1 MALPGTCAARRWSTQ
16 LSVQAPETR
25 EDAGVFGFK
34 RRRVCKKTC
43 LEPPYPAAKE
53 YRTALTGSEVPHKAY
68 TTPTRITRDQSPC
81 EVAALEA
88 LSARD
93 FSYTAIL
100 NALSQTN
107 IPQSSHRKNV
117 IPKGE
122 SAVQGMA
129 LGLYAYGP
137 KVGFSCS
144 ARQAPCLTR
153 LLASFIQHTRPG
165 FPFTSIQVNKNYAA
179 RPHVDRNNL
188 GTSLIVG
195 LGEYEGGSLW
205 VHDDTGN
212 VEAVLDED
220 VFSCHYYKSG
230 NTYRGVELQV
240 WNNIQEFDGNRL
252 QFTRP
257 FNGERFSL
265 VFFTCDRYG
274 DAPDEARIAMSQA
287 GFAFSWEDPK
297 LGMLLQEKLDTKRQA
312 REELII
318 QRREQW
324 RREREAMGRCF
335 ARTWNRGWGGACP
348 HWRAPEGGDFCM
360 GHAKGTWRTHGRI
373 DGEVPELKQ
382 EEMRKWQKI
391 LLARGEL
398 PPNPLPHGALMLVE
412 LPENLEAALRFPE
425 DLGEV
430 VEYMK

>member
-252 QFTRP
+252 HFTRP

-318 QRREQW
+318 QRRS
-324 RREREAMGRCF
+324 
-335 ARTWNRGWGGACP
+335 NGAGSVKP
-348 HWRAPEGGDFCM
+348 WADALPGLG
-360 GHAKGTWRTHGRI
+360 I
-373 DGEVPELKQ
+373 VDGAELVHTGVH
-382 EEMRKWQKI
+382 
-391 LLARGEL
+391 LRGETSAWVMPRAL
-398 PPNPLPHGALMLVE
+398 GERMDALMVKCPSSSKRKCASGRRSFLQ
-412 LPENLEAALRFPE
+412 
-425 DLGEV
+425 EV
-430 VEYMK
+430 SYHPIHFHMEP